1 MTIAKRRTDFC
12 RRMQALSRV
21 RHVQA
26 ARQGVFQ
33 AGQTEQEWP
42 VVPLQGVR
50 EQAVQTVSEVEA
62 RSPLECPE
70 VPAPA
75 VQGS

>member
-1 MTIAKRRTDFC
+1 MTLAAKRAGFC

-42 VVPLQGVR
+42 VVPLQGVC

-62 RSPLECPE
+62 RSPLESPQ